1 MHLRNLA
8 FVLFVFVRPGEIVH
22 KVRKEEF
29 ILGMA
34 IANRFTGCSFGTMV
48 TGYKIT
54 VRCKNIFKKI
64 QTQFLYNFDFVMI
77 GLLIL
82 YLIKSEDHRE

>member
-1 MHLRNLA
+1 M
-8 FVLFVFVRPGEIVH
+8 RPGEIVH

-34 IANRFTGCSFGTMV
+34 IANRFTGYSFGTMV